1 MSGEKTEKPTPKRRK
16 EARKKGQ
23 VARTPD
29 LGGWGILLAVGL
41 VLPALVTHEMDVVK
55 QLMTTALSFPAVAA
69 HAGVA
74 GAGVVLRR
82 AAEQAFLAVVVLG
95 AGVMVV
101 GVGASIAQ
109 GGFVVSPSLLKPNA
123 SKLNPL
129 KGAKRLFGPQ
139 TLWEGAKTLLKA
151 GVVGLVVYAA
161 IKALVPL
168 VGGLVPIPH
177 VLDELTSSALSMLRN
192 VAFAGFVLAFADYAV
207 ARRRVNKQVRMTKEE
222 VKQEYKQAEGDP
234 QLKGAIRS
242 RQLAMARN
250 RMMADVPTA
259 DVVLV
264 NPTHVAV
271 ALRYRSDEGAP
282 KVVAR
287 GAGAVAAAIRAKA
300 TEADVPLVRDVPL
313 ARALYTSTRVGMS
326 IPPELFSAVA
336 TVLAFVI
343 TRKARG
349 MRGGSLGSPRP
360 GEELPAVLPAARR
373 ARRGGNRSGP
383 RLPGRSAA

>member
-1 MSGEKTEKPTPKRRK
+1 MSGEKTEKPTAKRRK

-23 VARTPD
+23 IARTPD

-41 VLPALVTHEMDVVK
+41 VLPALVSHEMDVVK
-55 QLMTTALSFPAVAA
+55 ELMTTALSFPAVAA
-69 HAGVA
+69 HAGLP

-109 GGFVVSPSLLKPNA
+109 GGFVVSPSLLKPSA
-123 SKLNPL
+123 AKLNPL

-151 GVVGLVVYAA
+151 SVVGLVVYAA
-161 IKALVPL
+161 IKALIPL
-168 VGGLVPIPH
+168 VGGLMPIPH
-177 VLDELTSSALSMLRN
+177 VLDELTSAAVSMLRN

-207 ARRRVNKQVRMTKEE
+207 ARRRVGKQVRMTKEE

-300 TEADVPLVRDVPL
+300 TEAGVPLVRDVPL

-343 TRKARG
+343 TRKSRG
-349 MRGGSLGSPRP
+349 MRGGSVSSPRRD
-360 GEELPAVLPAARR
+360 EELPAVLPAGRR
-373 ARRGGNRSGP
+373 TGRGRKRSGP